1 MSKRKLS
8 YLPIL
13 FLLILSSCSVTSKYD
28 KIFEAYIPT
37 QVLADDWYGVYFSGA
52 KVGYSHIKI
61 SRGTLDDEEVARVFE
76 EGLILYR
83 FENESSPLET
93 KYFGESFLTVDK
105 KLLGF
110 TYEQSILSHELKIDA
125 LEKDGFVY
133 VDIYSGGGRKMIR
146 FDAEKNIYPS
156 MAFSYL
162 AITEDITPGKTYQYK
177 VFLENL
183 RTIEDL
189 EVTVLDEVKIEI
201 DTKPYT
207 VLEVRGKIRGYTFTS
222 FITMDKRMIKQ
233 VSIDRFESVIE
244 DKEEATR
251 LDENSGITM
260 DSLISYALV
269 IPDKV
274 IKDPMEI
281 ELLKVKIKNTPESM
295 VPLAGDFQ
303 QFSGLEKNGEYI
315 FTIKRADVDT
325 LSVPDYGKFPEDLSE
340 YLAPTIDIESD
351 EKSIISKVNKIVG
364 EGSNPKDDAVKIM
377 EWVFKNVSKRMVDAT
392 SALDA
397 FSSLEGECQAHAH
410 LFAALAR
417 ARGIPTKVVSG
428 IVYSEGIG
436 GFLYHTWNEVYLGA
450 WVPLDVTFFQFPA
463 DPSHIK
469 FVEGGLDSVLD
480 IIPLVGN
487 IQIEVIE
494 IVRD

>member
-1 MSKRKLS
+1 MSKKRFS
-8 YLPIL
+8 CLPIL
-13 FLLILSSCSVTSKYD
+13 FFLILSSCSVTSKYE
-28 KIFEAYIPT
+28 KIFESYTPT
-37 QVLADDWYGVYFSGA
+37 QVLADDWYGVYFLGA

-61 SRGTLDDEEVARVFE
+61 STGTLDGEEVARVFE

-83 FENESSPLET
+83 FENEANPLET
-93 KYFGESFLTVDK
+93 NYSGESFLTAGG

-110 TYEQSILSHELKIDA
+110 TYDQSILSHELKIDA
-125 LEKDGFVY
+125 IEKDGFVY
-133 VDIYSGGGRKMIR
+133 VDIYSGGGRKMIK
-146 FDAEKNIYPS
+146 FDTEKNIYPS
-156 MAFSYL
+156 MALSYL
-162 AITEDITPGKTYQYK
+162 AMTEDITPGKTYQYK
-177 VFLENL
+177 VFMENF

-189 EVTVLDEVKIEI
+189 EVTVLDEMEIEI
-201 DTKPYT
+201 EEKPYT
-207 VLEVRGKIRGYTFTS
+207 VLEVRSKIRGYTFTS
-222 FITMDKRMIKQ
+222 FITTDKRMIKQ
-233 VSIDRFESVIE
+233 VSIDSFESVIE
-244 DKEEATR
+244 NREEATR
-251 LDENSGITM
+251 LGDDSGITM
-260 DSLISYALV
+260 DSLINYAL
-269 IPDKV
+269 ITSDKV
-274 IKDPMEI
+274 INDPMGI

-295 VPLAGDFQ
+295 VPLEGDSQRFYELDQ
-303 QFSGLEKNGEYI
+303 KNEYI
-315 FTIKRADVDT
+315 FTIEKVDVDP
-325 LSVPDYGKFPEDLSE
+325 LFVPDYGKFPEELSE

-351 EKSIISKVNKIVG
+351 EKRIISKVNRIVG
-364 EGSNPKDDAVKIM
+364 EGSDPKVDALEIM

-428 IVYSEGIG
+428 IVYSEEIG
-436 GFLYHTWNEVYLGA
+436 GFLYHTWNEVYLGT

-463 DPSHIK
+463 DPTHIK

-487 IQIEVIE
+487 IQIEILE